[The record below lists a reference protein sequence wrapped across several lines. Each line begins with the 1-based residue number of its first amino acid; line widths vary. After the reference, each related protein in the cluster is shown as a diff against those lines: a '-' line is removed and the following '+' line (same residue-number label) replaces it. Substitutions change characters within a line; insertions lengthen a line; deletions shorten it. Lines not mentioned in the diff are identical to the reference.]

1 MNAPSSESAEVV
13 EVPSRGWDVRVRVFF
28 SRDEVETFV
37 LTTQRYL
44 IVVDSGTTPAVS
56 AGIMDLVKADL
67 AGRRLLVVN
76 THADYDH
83 AWGNATFADDGPYP
97 APILAT
103 SLARERLQ
111 GQESRDRLERM
122 RGQDE
127 TLNEVQLIAPTL
139 TFDGDFQIDGG
150 DLTAQLLA
158 TPGHTPDHVSVWI
171 PELKLVLAGDAAEF
185 PFPWIDT
192 PADMPLIRESLRRLV
207 ALEPFMVLPCHGE
220 TTTPDL
226 LTNNLAYFDELEQ
239 RILNAPELP
248 ELPEDWA
255 TSDELPNLIS
265 FPYEDALALVGA
277 LPDSVSDTYRRFH
290 LLATR
295 SMVNWLLMSDR
306 ETETDSGESDD
317 AEEGESEEDDKPPPA
332 TGSAEPGGCA
342 AGLMELLML
351 FAIKE

>member
-1 MNAPSSESAEVV
+1 
-13 EVPSRGWDVRVRVFF
+13 VRVFF

-44 IVVDSGTTPAVS
+44 IVVDTGTAPAVS
-56 AGIMDLVKADL
+56 AAIMEMVKSDLV
-67 AGRRLLVVN
+67 GRRLLVVN

-97 APILAT
+97 APIIGT
-103 SLARERLQ
+103 RLARERLL

-122 RGQDE
+122 RAQDE
-127 TLNEVQLIAPTL
+127 TLNEVRLFAPTL

-150 DLTAQLLA
+150 DLTVQVLA
-158 TPGHTPDHVSVWI
+158 TPGHTPDHVSIWI

-192 PADMPLIRESLRRLV
+192 PADMPFLRDSLRRLV

-220 TTTPDL
+220 TTTSDL
-226 LTNNLAYFDELEQ
+226 LTNNLAYFDELE
-239 RILNAPELP
+239 RHIVEAPELP
-248 ELPEDWA
+248 DLPDDWPN
-255 TSDELPNLIS
+255 SDELPDLIG

-277 LPDSVSDTYRRFH
+277 SPDSVSDTYRRFH

-295 SMVNWLLMSDR
+295 SMVGWLLMSEEAD
-306 ETETDSGESDD
+306 DGEDEDEPASD
-317 AEEGESEEDDKPPPA
+317 AGE
-332 TGSAEPGGCA
+332 
-342 AGLMELLML
+342 
-351 FAIKE
+351 

>member
-1 MNAPSSESAEVV
+1 MSSPSSESAEVV
-13 EVPSRGWDVRVRVFF
+13 EVPSRGWDARVRVFF

-56 AGIMDLVKADL
+56 AAIMDLVKTDAP
-67 AGRRLLVVN
+67 GRRLLVVN

-83 AWGNATFADDGPYP
+83 AWGNATFADDGPFP
-97 APILAT
+97 TPIIAT
-103 SLARERLQ
+103 RLARERLL

-122 RGQDE
+122 RQQDE
-127 TLNEVQLIAPTL
+127 TLTEVKLVAPTL
-139 TFDGDFQIDGG
+139 TFDGDFEIDGG
-150 DLTAQLLA
+150 DLTVQLLA
-158 TPGHTPDHVSVWI
+158 TPGHTPDHVSIWI
-171 PELKLVLAGDAAEF
+171 PELRLVLAGDAAEF

-192 PADMPLIRESLRRLV
+192 PDAMPLLRESLRRLV

-226 LTNNLAYFDELEQ
+226 LTNNLAYFDELER
-239 RILNAPELP
+239 RIINAPELP

-255 TSDELPNLIS
+255 SSDELPNLIG
-265 FPYEDALALVGA
+265 FPYEDALALVDA
-277 LPDSVSDTYRRFH
+277 SPDSVSDTYRRFH

-306 ETETDSGESDD
+306 GAEADSASPGDTG
-317 AEEGESEEDDKPPPA
+317 EGESEEDDNPPPA
-332 TGSAEPGGCA
+332 T
-342 AGLMELLML
+342 
-351 FAIKE
+351 

>member
-1 MNAPSSESAEVV
+1 MSVADVI
-13 EVPSRGWDVRVRVFF
+13 EVPSRGWDARVRVFF

-56 AGIMDLVKADL
+56 AAIIAMVKDDL

-76 THADYDH
+76 THADFDH
-83 AWGNATFADDGPYP
+83 AWGNATFADDGPSP
-97 APILAT
+97 APIIAT
-103 SLARERLQ
+103 RLARERLL

-122 RGQDE
+122 RQQDE
-127 TLNEVQLIAPTL
+127 TLNEVRLVAPTL

-150 DLTAQLLA
+150 DLTVRLLA

-171 PELKLVLAGDAAEF
+171 PEARLVLAGDAAEY

-192 PADMPLIRESLRRLV
+192 PAEVPVLRASLRRLV

-226 LTNNLAYFDELEQ
+226 LTNNLAYLDELER
-239 RILNAPELP
+239 RIIEAPELP
-248 ELPEDWA
+248 DLPDDWA
-255 TSDELPNLIS
+255 NSDDLPDLIG

-277 LPDSVSDTYRRFH
+277 SPDAVSDTYRRFH

-295 SMVNWLLMSDR
+295 SMVGWLLMSEDTDDGGAVDAADSND
-306 ETETDSGESDD
+306 EGNSTE
-317 AEEGESEEDDKPPPA
+317 
-332 TGSAEPGGCA
+332 
-342 AGLMELLML
+342 
-351 FAIKE
+351 

>member
-1 MNAPSSESAEVV
+1 MSELSPAESADVV
-13 EVPSRGWDVRVRVFF
+13 EVPSRGWDARVRVFF

-37 LTTQRYL
+37 LTTRRYL
-44 IVVDSGTTPAVS
+44 IVVDTGTTPAVS
-56 AGIMDLVKADL
+56 AAIMEMVKDDL

-83 AWGNATFADDGPYP
+83 AWGNTTFHDDGPYP
-97 APILAT
+97 APIIAT
-103 SLARERLQ
+103 RLARERLM

-122 RGQDE
+122 RLQDE
-127 TLNEVQLIAPTL
+127 TLNEVRLVAPTL

-150 DLTAQLLA
+150 DRTVQLLA
-158 TPGHTPDHVSVWI
+158 TPGHTPDHVSIWI

-192 PADMPLIRESLRRLV
+192 PADLPLLRDSLRRLV

-226 LTNNLAYFDELEQ
+226 LTNNLAYFDEMER
-239 RILNAPELP
+239 RILNAPEVS

-255 TSDELPNLIS
+255 TSDELPELVG

-277 LPDSVSDTYRRFH
+277 SPDAISDTYRRFH
-290 LLATR
+290 LIATR
-295 SMVNWLLMSDR
+295 SMVNWLLLSADTD
-306 ETETDSGESDD
+306 ESEDIPTADSGD
-317 AEEGESEEDDKPPPA
+317 EDNS
-332 TGSAEPGGCA
+332 TE
-342 AGLMELLML
+342 
-351 FAIKE
+351 

>member
-1 MNAPSSESAEVV
+1 MSESSSAESAEVV
-13 EVPSRGWDVRVRVFF
+13 EVPSRGWDARMRVFF

-56 AGIMDLVKADL
+56 ATIMEMVKSDLP
-67 AGRRLLVVN
+67 GRRLLVVN

-97 APILAT
+97 APIIAT
-103 SLARERLQ
+103 RLARERLL

-122 RGQDE
+122 RQQDE
-127 TLNEVQLIAPTL
+127 TLNEVQLVTPTL

-158 TPGHTPDHVSVWI
+158 TPGHTPDHVSIWI

-192 PADMPLIRESLRRLV
+192 PADMPLLRESLRRLV

-220 TTTPDL
+220 TTTPNL
-226 LTNNLAYFDELEQ
+226 LTNNLAYFDELER

-255 TSDELPNLIS
+255 TSDDLPNLIG

-277 LPDSVSDTYRRFH
+277 APDAISDTYRRFH

-295 SMVNWLLMSDR
+295 SMVNWLLL
-306 ETETDSGESDD
+306 
-317 AEEGESEEDDKPPPA
+317 SEEPTDVEDDEQDDEPA
-332 TGSAEPGGCA
+332 SED
-342 AGLMELLML
+342 E
-351 FAIKE
+351 E

>member
-1 MNAPSSESAEVV
+1 MREQRMSASSSSSSPGAAEVV
-13 EVPSRGWDVRVRVFF
+13 EIPSRGWDARVRVFF
-28 SRDEVETFV
+28 SRDEVETFI

-44 IVVDSGTTPAVS
+44 IVVDTGTTPAVS
-56 AGIMDLVKADL
+56 GAIMEMVKGDL

-83 AWGNATFADDGPYP
+83 TWGNATFAADGPYP
-97 APILAT
+97 APIIAT
-103 SLARERLQ
+103 RLARERLL

-122 RGQDE
+122 RQQDE
-127 TLNEVQLIAPTL
+127 TLNEVRLFAPTL

-150 DLTAQLLA
+150 DLTVQLLA
-158 TPGHTPDHVSVWI
+158 TPGHTLDHVSVWI
-171 PELKLVLAGDAAEF
+171 PELNLVLAGDAAEF
-185 PFPWIDT
+185 PFPWIDS
-192 PADMPLIRESLRRLV
+192 PPDVPLLRESLRRLV

-226 LTNNLAYFDELEQ
+226 LTNNLAYFDELER

-255 TSDELPNLIS
+255 ASDELPDLIG

-277 LPDSVSDTYRRFH
+277 SPNSISDTYRRFH

-295 SMVNWLLMSDR
+295 AMVNWLLLTTPHS
-306 ETETDSGESDD
+306 
-317 AEEGESEEDDKPPPA
+317 
-332 TGSAEPGGCA
+332 
-342 AGLMELLML
+342 
-351 FAIKE
+351 

>member
-1 MNAPSSESAEVV
+1 MKEQRMSAPSSESAEVV
-13 EVPSRGWDVRVRVFF
+13 EVPSRGWDARVRVFF

-44 IVVDSGTTPAVS
+44 IMVDSGTTPAVS
-56 AGIMDLVKADL
+56 AAIMEMVKSDL

-103 SLARERLQ
+103 GLARERIL
-111 GQESRDRLERM
+111 GQESRDRLARM
-122 RGQDE
+122 RQQDE
-127 TLNEVQLIAPTL
+127 TLSDVRLVAPTL
-139 TFDGDFQIDGG
+139 IFDGDFQIDGG
-150 DLTAQLLA
+150 DLTVQLLA
-158 TPGHTPDHVSVWI
+158 TPGHTADHVSIWI
-171 PELKLVLAGDAAEF
+171 PELRLVLAGDAAEF

-192 PADMPLIRESLRRLV
+192 PADMPLLRESLRRLV

-226 LTNNLAYFDELEQ
+226 LTNNLAYFDELER

-255 TSDELPNLIS
+255 TSDELPNLIG
-265 FPYEDALALVGA
+265 FPYEDALAMVGA
-277 LPDSVSDTYRRFH
+277 SPDAVSDTYRRFH

-295 SMVNWLLMSDR
+295 SMVNWLLTSED
-306 ETETDSGESDD
+306 TD
-317 AEEGESEEDDKPPPA
+317 EGESGDLDSK
-332 TGSAEPGGCA
+332 SAPEA
-342 AGLMELLML
+342 SE
-351 FAIKE
+351 

>member
-1 MNAPSSESAEVV
+1 MSESSSAESADVV
-13 EVPSRGWDVRVRVFF
+13 EVPSRGWDARVRVFF

-44 IVVDSGTTPAVS
+44 IVVDTGTTPTVS
-56 AGIMDLVKADL
+56 AGIMDLVKDDL

-83 AWGNATFADDGPYP
+83 AWGNATFADDGAYP
-97 APILAT
+97 APIIAT
-103 SLARERLQ
+103 RLARDRLL

-122 RGQDE
+122 RQQDE
-127 TLNEVQLIAPTL
+127 TLNEVRLVPPTL
-139 TFDGDFQIDGG
+139 TFEGDFQIDGG
-150 DLTAQLLA
+150 DLTVQLLA
-158 TPGHTPDHVSVWI
+158 TPGHTPDHVSIWI
-171 PELKLVLAGDAAEF
+171 PELNLVLAGDAAEF

-192 PADMPLIRESLRRLV
+192 PADVPLLRDSLRRLV

-226 LTNNLAYFDELEQ
+226 LTNNLAYFDELES
-239 RILNAPELP
+239 RILNAPEIA

-255 TSDELPNLIS
+255 TSDDLPDLIG

-277 LPDSVSDTYRRFH
+277 APDSVSDTYRRFH

-295 SMVNWLLMSDR
+295 SMVTWLLMN
-306 ETETDSGESDD
+306 EETD
-317 AEEGESEEDDKPPPA
+317 EGENEDEPTSE
-332 TGSAEPGGCA
+332 
-342 AGLMELLML
+342 AGE
-351 FAIKE
+351 

>member
-1 MNAPSSESAEVV
+1 MSESPSAESAEVV
-13 EVPSRGWDVRVRVFF
+13 EVPSRGWDARMRVFF

-56 AGIMDLVKADL
+56 ATIMEMVKSDLP
-67 AGRRLLVVN
+67 GRRLLVVN

-97 APILAT
+97 APIIAT
-103 SLARERLQ
+103 RLARERLL

-122 RGQDE
+122 RQQDE
-127 TLNEVQLIAPTL
+127 TLNEVQLVTPTL

-150 DLTAQLLA
+150 DLTVQLLA
-158 TPGHTPDHVSVWI
+158 TPGHTPDHVSIWI

-192 PADMPLIRESLRRLV
+192 PADMPLLRDSLRRLV

-220 TTTPDL
+220 TTTPNL
-226 LTNNLAYFDELEQ
+226 LTNNLAYFDELER

-255 TSDELPNLIS
+255 TSDELPNLIG

-277 LPDSVSDTYRRFH
+277 SPDAISDTYRRFH

-295 SMVNWLLMSDR
+295 SMVNWLLMSE
-306 ETETDSGESDD
+306 ETTDV
-317 AEEGESEEDDKPPPA
+317 EDDEQDDEPA
-332 TGSAEPGGCA
+332 SED
-342 AGLMELLML
+342 E
-351 FAIKE
+351 E

>member
-1 MNAPSSESAEVV
+1 MSAPSSESADVV
-13 EVPSRGWDVRVRVFF
+13 EVPSRGWDARVRVFF

-56 AGIMDLVKADL
+56 AAIVEMVKSDLV
-67 AGRRLLVVN
+67 GRRLLAVN

-83 AWGNATFADDGPYP
+83 AWGNATFADNGPYP

-103 SLARERLQ
+103 RLARERLQ

-122 RGQDE
+122 RQQDE
-127 TLNEVQLIAPTL
+127 TLNDVQLIAPTL

-150 DLTAQLLA
+150 DLTVQLLA
-158 TPGHTPDHVSVWI
+158 TPGHTPDHVSIWI
-171 PELKLVLAGDAAEF
+171 PELRLVLAGDAAEF

-192 PADMPLIRESLRRLV
+192 PADMPLLRESLGRLV

-226 LTNNLAYFDELEQ
+226 LTNNLAYFDELER
-239 RILNAPELP
+239 RIVEAPELP
-248 ELPEDWA
+248 DLPDDWPN
-255 TSDELPNLIS
+255 SDELPNLIG

-277 LPDSVSDTYRRFH
+277 SPESVSDTYRRFH

-295 SMVNWLLMSDR
+295 SMVNWLLMSEDAD
-306 ETETDSGESDD
+306 ESDGISAADSGD
-317 AEEGESEEDDKPPPA
+317 EENSTE
-332 TGSAEPGGCA
+332 
-342 AGLMELLML
+342 
-351 FAIKE
+351 

>member
-1 MNAPSSESAEVV
+1 MSASSSESAEVV
-13 EVPSRGWDVRVRVFF
+13 EVPSRGWDARVRVFF

-44 IVVDSGTTPAVS
+44 ILVDSGTTPTVS
-56 AGIMDLVKADL
+56 AAIMALVKSDL

-83 AWGNATFADDGPYP
+83 AWGHGAFADDGPYP
-97 APILAT
+97 APIIATRLAK
-103 SLARERLQ
+103 ERLQ

-122 RGQDE
+122 RQQDE

-150 DLTAQLLA
+150 DLTVQLLA
-158 TPGHTPDHVSVWI
+158 TPGHTPDHVSIWI
-171 PELKLVLAGDAAEF
+171 PELRLILAGDAAEF

-192 PADMPLIRESLRRLV
+192 PADMPLLRESLRRLV

-226 LTNNLAYFDELEQ
+226 LTNNLAYFDELER

-255 TSDELPNLIS
+255 TSDELPNLIG

-277 LPDSVSDTYRRFH
+277 SPDAVSDTYRRFH

-306 ETETDSGESDD
+306 ETETESASPGNSED
-317 AEEGESEEDDKPPPA
+317 GESEEDDKPPPA
-332 TGSAEPGGCA
+332 TGSAESGGCA
-342 AGLMELLML
+342 AGLIELLL
-351 FAIKE
+351 LLAVGV

>member
-1 MNAPSSESAEVV
+1 MTIKEQRMSAPSSESAEVV
-13 EVPSRGWDVRVRVFF
+13 EVPSRGWDARVRVFF

-56 AGIMDLVKADL
+56 AAIMEMVKSDL
-67 AGRRLLVVN
+67 AGRRPLVVN

-83 AWGNATFADDGPYP
+83 AWGNGAFADDGPYP
-97 APILAT
+97 APIIAT
-103 SLARERLQ
+103 RLARERLL

-122 RGQDE
+122 RAQDE
-127 TLNEVQLIAPTL
+127 TLNEVRLVAPTL

-150 DLTAQLLA
+150 DLTVQLLA
-158 TPGHTPDHVSVWI
+158 TPGHTPDHVSIWI
-171 PELKLVLAGDAAEF
+171 PELRLVLAGDAAEF

-192 PADMPLIRESLRRLV
+192 PTDMPLLRESLRRLV

-226 LTNNLAYFDELEQ
+226 LTNNLAYFDELER

-255 TSDELPNLIS
+255 TSDELPNLIG

-277 LPDSVSDTYRRFH
+277 SPDSVSDTYRRFH

-295 SMVNWLLMSDR
+295 SMVGWLLLSEGATGD
-306 ETETDSGESDD
+306 EGIEDADLDD
-317 AEEGESEEDDKPPPA
+317 EED
-332 TGSAEPGGCA
+332 SAG
-342 AGLMELLML
+342 
-351 FAIKE
+351 

>member
-1 MNAPSSESAEVV
+1 MKEQSMSASSSESAEVV
-13 EVPSRGWDVRVRVFF
+13 EVPSRGWGARVRVFF

-44 IVVDSGTTPAVS
+44 IAVDSGTTPAVS
-56 AGIMDLVKADL
+56 AAIMEMVKDDL

-83 AWGNATFADDGPYP
+83 AWGNVTFADDGPYP
-97 APILAT
+97 APIIAMR
-103 SLARERLQ
+103 LARERLL

-122 RGQDE
+122 RQQDE
-127 TLNEVQLIAPTL
+127 TLNDVHLVAPTL

-150 DLTAQLLA
+150 DLTVQLLA
-158 TPGHTPDHVSVWI
+158 TPGHTPDHVSIWI
-171 PELKLVLAGDAAEF
+171 PELRLVLAGDAAEF

-192 PADMPLIRESLRRLV
+192 PADMPLLRESLRRLV

-226 LTNNLAYFDELEQ
+226 LTNNHAYFDELER

-255 TSDELPNLIS
+255 TSEKLPDLIG

-277 LPDSVSDTYRRFH
+277 SPDSVSDTYRRFH

-295 SMVNWLLMSDR
+295 SMVNWLLMS
-306 ETETDSGESDD
+306 EQNENTAENLEMDD
-317 AEEGESEEDDKPPPA
+317 ADLDDDEHP
-332 TGSAEPGGCA
+332 TT
-342 AGLMELLML
+342 
-351 FAIKE
+351 

>member
-1 MNAPSSESAEVV
+1 MSESSSAESAEVV
-13 EVPSRGWDVRVRVFF
+13 EVPSRGWDARMRVFF

-56 AGIMDLVKADL
+56 ATIMEMVKSEL
-67 AGRRLLVVN
+67 PGRRLLVVN

-97 APILAT
+97 APIIAT
-103 SLARERLQ
+103 RLARERLL

-122 RGQDE
+122 RQQDE
-127 TLNEVQLIAPTL
+127 TLNEVQLVTPTL

-158 TPGHTPDHVSVWI
+158 TPGHTPDHVSIWI

-192 PADMPLIRESLRRLV
+192 PADMPLLRESLRRLV

-220 TTTPDL
+220 TTTPNL
-226 LTNNLAYFDELEQ
+226 LTNNLAYFDELER

-255 TSDELPNLIS
+255 TSDDLPNLIG

-277 LPDSVSDTYRRFH
+277 APDAISDTYRRFH

-295 SMVNWLLMSDR
+295 SMVNWLLL
-306 ETETDSGESDD
+306 
-317 AEEGESEEDDKPPPA
+317 SEEPTDVEDDEQDDEPA
-332 TGSAEPGGCA
+332 SED
-342 AGLMELLML
+342 E
-351 FAIKE
+351 E

>member
-1 MNAPSSESAEVV
+1 MSAPSSESAEVV
-13 EVPSRGWDVRVRVFF
+13 EVPSRGWDARVRVFF

-56 AGIMDLVKADL
+56 AAIVEMVKSDL

-83 AWGNATFADDGPYP
+83 AWGNATFADDGLYP
-97 APILAT
+97 APIIAT
-103 SLARERLQ
+103 RLARERLL

-122 RGQDE
+122 RSQDE
-127 TLNEVQLIAPTL
+127 TLNDVQLVAPSL

-150 DLTAQLLA
+150 DLTVQLLA
-158 TPGHTPDHVSVWI
+158 TPGHTPDHVSIWI
-171 PELKLVLAGDAAEF
+171 PELRLVLAGDAAEF

-192 PADMPLIRESLRRLV
+192 PADMPLLRESLRRLV

-226 LTNNLAYFDELEQ
+226 LTNNLAYFDELER
-239 RILNAPELP
+239 RILNAPERPDLP
-248 ELPEDWA
+248 DDWA
-255 TSDELPNLIS
+255 TSDELPDLIG

-277 LPDSVSDTYRRFH
+277 SPDVVSDTYRRFH

-295 SMVNWLLMSDR
+295 SMVNWLLLS
-306 ETETDSGESDD
+306 EKE
-317 AEEGESEEDDKPPPA
+317 AEEGDDHMGDDEYPP
-332 TGSAEPGGCA
+332 S
-342 AGLMELLML
+342 
-351 FAIKE
+351 